1 MCQQYFYI
9 FLFLSESGVSLPSI
23 KKIALAYG
31 IPYFK
36 ICNAKNASSVIQ
48 KIGKKTG
55 PCICEVF
62 MNPEQPLIPK
72 TSFKMLPDGKLVS
85 PPIEDLFPFLSRE
98 EFKANMIIAAIDF

>member
-1 MCQQYFYI
+1 M
-9 FLFLSESGVSLPSI
+9 
-23 KKIALAYG
+23 
-31 IPYFK
+31 
-36 ICNAKNASSVIQ
+36 IQ